1 MISYFVWSVAG
12 CILLVCMLTV
22 LVGTLWVLK
31 IALDEFLKAWGVD
44 MTVWWKD
51 VPDSEKR
58 AVKSVENRQRYIRK
72 LRDTGKM
79 SPEKHVEEIEKLE
92 KRLDDIWRLGNE
104 NL

>member
-1 MISYFVWSVAG
+1 MISYFLWSVAG
-12 CILLVCMLTV
+12 CILLVCLLIV

-44 MTVWWKD
+44 MTEWWKD

-72 LRDTGKM
+72 LRDEGKM
-79 SPEKHVEEIEKLE
+79 SPEKHIEEIEKLE
-92 KRLDDIWRLGNE
+92 KRLDEIWRLGNE